1 MKLKK
6 VLALVLSAALV
17 VSAFAGCGG
26 NSSSSTTS
34 TESIAASESSAES
47 TESTASGDSTPAASG
62 DATATFT
69 PKTVD
74 AAKTI
79 SLNAGM
85 EPTGLNTLT
94 STYSIEFSLFMHMYE
109 NLVTLDDDD
118 NTVPGAAESW
128 DYDEDTLTYTFH
140 LRKDG
145 VWTNGDPVTAKDFEF
160 AWSQA
165 LNPDVASDYAYF
177 LYFIKNAEKYFNGE
191 VAWDEVGVKVVD
203 DYTLEVTME
212 QPTPYAL
219 FLFSFGTLAPINQR
233 FYEAVGADLYST
245 EAQYFC
251 TNGPFALTEWSH
263 NDKIVMQKNDA
274 WHGAADVEVEEIDWK
289 IITDANAALSSFL
302 AGDLDMVGL
311 GTGELIKQATAA
323 GATIQSYT
331 DGTSFYIYFNNNDQY
346 LSNVN
351 LRRALFNAIDEQ
363 KEIDTVWQNDNEPM
377 TSFTAPGVSATD
389 GTSFA
394 GKVGELYA
402 PSRDQEKAKEYLATA
417 LSELGCTVDE
427 LSAHLSIDC
436 GDSATSIAEASFY
449 QEQWRQVL
457 GIEVTVNSMITK
469 QGSQNRKTGNYVMS
483 ITGWGPDYNDPNTF
497 LDLWVTDGGNNQTG
511 FSNERYDEL
520 IDLAAKETD
529 LEKRES
535 YFIECEQIIADQLPI
550 GPAFWRAP
558 SYACSDKIKGGMHRS
573 TFQDINAVYVKLS

>member
-26 NSSSSTTS
+26 NSSKTS

-94 STYSIEFSLFMHMYE
+94 STYAIEFSLFKHMYE

-191 VAWDEVGVKVVD
+191 VTWDEVGVKVVD
-203 DYTLEVTME
+203 DYTLEVTLE

-331 DGTSFYIYFNNNDQY
+331 DGTAFYIYFNNNDQY

-417 LSELGCTVDE
+417 LSELGCTVDD

-457 GIEVTVNSMITK
+457 GIKVTVNSMITK

-483 ITGWGPDYNDPNTF
+483 VTGWGPDYNDPNTF

-520 IDLAAKETD
+520 IDLASKETD

>member
-26 NSSSSTTS
+26 NSSKTS

-94 STYSIEFSLFMHMYE
+94 STYSIEFALFKHMYE

-219 FLFSFGTLAPINQR
+219 FLFSFSTLAPINQR

-331 DGTSFYIYFNNNDQY
+331 DGSAFYIYFNNNDQY

>member
-26 NSSSSTTS
+26 NSSKTS
-34 TESIAASESSAES
+34 TESITASESSAES

-94 STYSIEFSLFMHMYE
+94 STYAIEFSLFKHMYE

-145 VWTNGDPVTAKDFEF
+145 VWTNGDPVTANDFEF

-191 VAWDEVGVKVVD
+191 VTWDEVGVKVVD

-417 LSELGCTVDE
+417 LSELGCTVDD

-483 ITGWGPDYNDPNTF
+483 VTGWGPDYNDPNTF

-520 IDLAAKETD
+520 IDLASKETD

-550 GPAFWRAP
+550 GPAFWRAS

>member
-26 NSSSSTTS
+26 KSSSSTTS

-62 DATATFT
+62 DATAIFT

-94 STYSIEFSLFMHMYE
+94 STYAIEFSLFKHMYE

-191 VAWDEVGVKVVD
+191 VTWDEVGVKVVD

-331 DGTSFYIYFNNNDQY
+331 DGTAFYIYFNNNDQY

-417 LSELGCTVDE
+417 LSELGCTVDD

-436 GDSATSIAEASFY
+436 GDSPTSIAEASFY

-457 GIEVTVNSMITK
+457 GIEVAVNSMITK

-520 IDLAAKETD
+520 IDLASKETD

>member
-62 DATATFT
+62 DATAIFT

-94 STYSIEFSLFMHMYE
+94 STYSIEFALFKHMYE

-191 VAWDEVGVKVVD
+191 VTWDEVGVKVVD

-311 GTGELIKQATAA
+311 GTGELIKQAEAA

-331 DGTSFYIYFNNNDQY
+331 DGTAFYIYFNNNDQY

>member
-26 NSSSSTTS
+26 KSSSSTTS

-62 DATATFT
+62 DATAIFT

-94 STYSIEFSLFMHMYE
+94 STYAIEFSLFEHMYE

-311 GTGELIKQATAA
+311 GTGELIKQAEAA

-573 TFQDINAVYVKLS
+573 TFQDINAVYVQLS

>member
-26 NSSSSTTS
+26 KSSSSTTS

-62 DATATFT
+62 DATAIFT

-94 STYSIEFSLFMHMYE
+94 STYAIEFSLFKHMYE

-311 GTGELIKQATAA
+311 GTGELIKQAEAA

-457 GIEVTVNSMITK
+457 GIEVTVNSMIIK

-520 IDLAAKETD
+520 IGLAAKETD

>member
-26 NSSSSTTS
+26 NSSKTS
-34 TESIAASESSAES
+34 TESTTASESSAES

-62 DATATFT
+62 DATAIFT

-94 STYSIEFSLFMHMYE
+94 STYAIEFSLFKHMYE

-191 VAWDEVGVKVVD
+191 VTWDEVGVKVVD

-311 GTGELIKQATAA
+311 GTGELIKQAEAA

-417 LSELGCTVDE
+417 LSELGCTVDD

-436 GDSATSIAEASFY
+436 GDSPTSIAEASFY

-457 GIEVTVNSMITK
+457 GIEVAVNSMITK

>member
-26 NSSSSTTS
+26 KSSSSTTS

-62 DATATFT
+62 DATAIFT

-94 STYSIEFSLFMHMYE
+94 STYAIEFSLFNHMYE

-289 IITDANAALSSFL
+289 IITDGNAALSSFL

-311 GTGELIKQATAA
+311 GTGELIKQAEAA

>member
-26 NSSSSTTS
+26 KSSSSTTS

-62 DATATFT
+62 DATAIFT

-94 STYSIEFSLFMHMYE
+94 STYAIEFSLFKHMYE

-191 VAWDEVGVKVVD
+191 VTWDEVGVKVVD

-331 DGTSFYIYFNNNDQY
+331 DGTAFYIYFNNNDQY

-417 LSELGCTVDE
+417 LSELGCTVDD

-436 GDSATSIAEASFY
+436 GDSPTSIAEASFY

-457 GIEVTVNSMITK
+457 GIEVAVNSMITK

-483 ITGWGPDYNDPNTF
+483 VTGWGPDYNDPNTF

-520 IDLAAKETD
+520 IDLASKETD

>member
-62 DATATFT
+62 DATAIFT

-94 STYSIEFSLFMHMYE
+94 STYSIEFALFKHMYE

-191 VAWDEVGVKVVD
+191 VTWDEVGVKVVD

-311 GTGELIKQATAA
+311 GTGELIKQAEAA

-550 GPAFWRAP
+550 GPAFWRAS

>member
-26 NSSSSTTS
+26 KSSSSTTS

-62 DATATFT
+62 DATAIFT

-94 STYSIEFSLFMHMYE
+94 STYAIEFSLFKHMYE

-311 GTGELIKQATAA
+311 GTGELIKQAEAA

>member
-26 NSSSSTTS
+26 KSSSSTTS

-62 DATATFT
+62 DATAIFT

-94 STYSIEFSLFMHMYE
+94 STYSIEFALFKHMYE

-118 NTVPGAAESW
+118 NTAPGAAESW

-191 VAWDEVGVKVVD
+191 VTWDEVGVKVVD
-203 DYTLEVTME
+203 DYTLEVTLE

-331 DGTSFYIYFNNNDQY
+331 DGTAFYIYFNNNDQY

>member
-26 NSSSSTTS
+26 KSSSSTTS

-62 DATATFT
+62 DATAIFT

-94 STYSIEFSLFMHMYE
+94 STYAIEFSLFKHMYE

-311 GTGELIKQATAA
+311 ATGELIKQAEAA

-497 LDLWVTDGGNNQTG
+497 LDQWVTDGGNNQTG